1 MPFESVCVCEYV
13 LAIKWNYMQLSLR
26 NVNGKVKKKV
36 KQWREGGGG
45 HATLNYEYYEH
56 S

>member
-26 NVNGKVKKKV
+26 NVNGKVKKKA
-36 KQWREGGGG
+36 KQWWEGGGG
-45 HATLNYEYYEH
+45 YATLNYEYYEH